1 VQYRQPLSSTYWGER
16 REFRYY
22 GEVVRLAREHA
33 PNGGSVLDVGAN
45 ETEVLERLEWF
56 ERRVALDVNEIP
68 PRAGVETVAADFNY
82 FEPAERFD
90 LVLCL
95 QVLEH
100 LDRPRP
106 FARKL
111 LAAGRTTIISV
122 PHEWPGWVTEEHV
135 HDPVD
140 ESKLRAWTGYDPT
153 ETAIIEDVGMERL
166 IAAYR

>member
-1 VQYRQPLSSTYWGER
+1 MIRVPSYWESR
-16 REFRYY
+16 RDLRYY
-22 GEVVRLAREHA
+22 GEVVLLARAHVPA
-33 PNGGSVLDVGAN
+33 GRSVLDVGAN

-68 PRAGVETVAADFNY
+68 PRAGVETVAADFNE

-95 QVLEH
+95 LVLEH
-100 LDRPRP
+100 LDRPGP
-106 FARKL
+106 FARKV

-122 PHEWPGWVTEEHV
+122 PHEWPGWVTDEHV

-140 ESKLRAWTGYDPT
+140 ESKLRAWTGRDPT
-153 ETAIIEDVGMERL
+153 ETSIIEDLGMERL

>member
-1 VQYRQPLSSTYWGER
+1 LTSSYWKAR
-16 REFRYY
+16 RELRYY

-33 PNGGSVLDVGAN
+33 PAGGSALDVGAN
-45 ETEVLERLEWF
+45 DTEVLDRLGWF
-56 ERRVALDVNEIP
+56 DRRVALDVDQIP
-68 PRAGVETVAADFNY
+68 PRPGVETVVADFEQ
-82 FEPAERFD
+82 FEPDERFD
-90 LVLCL
+90 LVLCR

-122 PHEWPGWVTEEHV
+122 PHEWPGWVTEDHV

-166 IAAYR
+166 IAAYRQLVRA